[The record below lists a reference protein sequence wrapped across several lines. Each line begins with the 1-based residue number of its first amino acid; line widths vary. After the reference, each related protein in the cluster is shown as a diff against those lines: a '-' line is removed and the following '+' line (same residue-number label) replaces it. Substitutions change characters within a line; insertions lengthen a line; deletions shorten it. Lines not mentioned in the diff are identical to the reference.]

1 MKAEPPEVSES
12 VVDIKRVPKVIES
25 VEMTKAYLIEEFT
38 AALQARDR
46 ASNDRYGTGV

>member
-1 MKAEPPEVSES
+1 MKAEPPEVPES

-38 AALQARDR
+38 AALRR
-46 ASNDRYGTGV
+46 VTGRRTTVMAA